1 MKVLSALSALALSL
15 TMSAALAASTPS
27 PTKTPHAAK
36 PLTANGFWQQ
46 ADDQGKVGGWFYFEQ
61 VKDHYEGRIVKMFSK
76 PGEKVYETCTA
87 CPGDQKNA
95 AMLGLTLVKG
105 MHRDGLK
112 YTDGTIMDPR
122 NGSVYSAQMELSP
135 DGQKLSVR
143 GFLGLP
149 MLGETQVWTR
159 LPDDSMAPEDIPPD
173 SALPSASA
181 SPAAN

>member
-1 MKVLSALSALALSL
+1 MKIQSALSALLL
-15 TMSAALAASTPS
+15 TLAAGSSFAASTATPT
-27 PTKTPHAAK
+27 PTKTPRPAASK
-36 PLTANGFWQQ
+36 PLTVTGFWQQ
-46 ADDQGKVGGWFYFEQ
+46 ADDQGQVGGWFYFTE
-61 VKDHYEGRIVKMFSK
+61 VNDRYEGRIVKMFPK
-76 PGEKVYETCTA
+76 PGDKVYETCTA
-87 CPGDQKNA
+87 CPGNQKNA

-105 MHRDGLK
+105 MHREGLK

-159 LPDDSMAPEDIPPD
+159 LPDDSIAPADIPPD
-173 SALPSASA
+173 SALPTPAS
-181 SPAAN
+181 N

>member
-1 MKVLSALSALALSL
+1 MKVLLTVSTFAMTLAMGAS
-15 TMSAALAASTPS
+15 LAATTPS
-27 PTKTPHAAK
+27 ATKTPRAK
-36 PLTANGFWQQ
+36 PLTATGFWQQ
-46 ADDQGKVGGWFYFEQ
+46 ADDQGNVGGWFYFTE
-61 VKDHYEGRIVKMFSK
+61 VNDKYEGRIVKMFAK
-76 PGEKVYETCTA
+76 PGVKVYETCTA
-87 CPGDQKNA
+87 CPGNQKNA

-112 YTDGTIMDPR
+112 YSEGTIMDPR

-159 LPDDSMAPEDIPPD
+159 LPDDSIPAADIPPD
-173 SALPSASA
+173 SALAT
-181 SPAAN
+181 PAAN